1 MNGWVPILMQ
11 DTFQFSKSYWT
22 DENEYN
28 PSGGETGFDQQET
41 KLPTYWNTSFSKICL
56 GMMSDKKLRF
66 IVINKQA
73 DSLYS
78 LIADG
83 KYRNTSLGR
92 DTWKKLLGD
101 HASLQRNCNMEG
113 FNAVCHNRKTSA
125 RIGIVTNNEDDC
137 HSCDSGLGFGA
148 KGKIYNTCGNVA
160 ERQADNGDKDIKAMG
175 YVLVQWMEFGSVI
188 RFKFALQRCC
198 GYKDI
203 LLSLEPHF
211 HWKKLRGREPW
222 KTTFFIVLRCH
233 QLVFSMP

>member
-1 MNGWVPILMQ
+1 MQ

-56 GMMSDKKLRF
+56 GMMFDQQLRF
-66 IVINKQA
+66 IVIYKQA
-73 DSLYS
+73 YSLYS

-83 KYRNTSLGR
+83 RYRNTSLGR

-101 HASLQRNCNMEG
+101 HASLQLNCNMEG
-113 FNAVCHNRKTSA
+113 FNAVCQNSEASA
-125 RIGIVTNNEDDC
+125 RIGIVTNNEDSC
-137 HSCDSGLGFGA
+137 HSCDSGLGFGTKGRIDA
-148 KGKIYNTCGNVA
+148 KNTCGNLA
-160 ERQADNGDKDIKAMG
+160 MHEADNGNKDIKAMG
-175 YVLVQWMEFGSVI
+175 YLLVQWMEFGWVI
-188 RFKFALQRCC
+188 RFVLQRSC

-211 HWKKLRGREPW
+211 LWKKLREREPW

-233 QLVFSMP
+233 QLVFLMS

>member
-1 MNGWVPILMQ
+1 MQ

-56 GMMSDKKLRF
+56 GMMFDKMLRF

-83 KYRNTSLGR
+83 EYHNTTLGR
-92 DTWKKLLGD
+92 DMWKTLLGD

-113 FNAVCHNRKTSA
+113 FNTECHDRKESA
-125 RIGIVTNNEDDC
+125 RIGIVTNNEGNC
-137 HSCDSGLGFGA
+137 HSCDSRG
-148 KGKIYNTCGNVA
+148 
-160 ERQADNGDKDIKAMG
+160 
-175 YVLVQWMEFGSVI
+175 LVQKEKLITPEETWLSTTRIMETKTSKPWVTYWFSEW
-188 RFKFALQRCC
+188 
-198 GYKDI
+198 
-203 LLSLEPHF
+203 SLDE
-211 HWKKLRGREPW
+211 
-222 KTTFFIVLRCH
+222 
-233 QLVFSMP
+233 

>member
-1 MNGWVPILMQ
+1 MQ

-56 GMMSDKKLRF
+56 GMMSDEKLRF

-92 DTWKKLLGD
+92 ETWKKLLGD
-101 HASLQRNCNMEG
+101 HASLQLNCNMEG
-113 FNAVCHNRKTSA
+113 FNAVCHDRKESA
-125 RIGIVTNNEDDC
+125 RIGIVTNNEDEC
-137 HSCDSGLGFGA
+137 YSCDSRLGFGT
-148 KGKIYNTCGNVA
+148 KGKINNTCGNVA
-160 ERQADNGDKDIKAMG
+160 KHKADNGDKDIKAMG
-175 YVLVQWMEFGSVI
+175 YVLVQWMEFGWVI
-188 RFKFALQRCC
+188 RFALQRCC
-198 GYKDI
+198 GCKDI
-203 LLSLEPHF
+203 LLSLEPH
-211 HWKKLRGREPW
+211 L
-222 KTTFFIVLRCH
+222 H
-233 QLVFSMP
+233 QQNAFG